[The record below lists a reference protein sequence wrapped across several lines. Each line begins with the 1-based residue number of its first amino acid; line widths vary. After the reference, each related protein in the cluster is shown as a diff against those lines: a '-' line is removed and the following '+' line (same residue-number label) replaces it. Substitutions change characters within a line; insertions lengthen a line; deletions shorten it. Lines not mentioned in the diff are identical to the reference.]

1 MSGYPQA
8 SKMQPTAP
16 GPLGMGAIGLAFKR
30 ALISQVHPK
39 MLAALFL
46 PFVIAL
52 LGAIVLLWAFW
63 SPLTAWLDGQMSQW
77 EVVNQLDQWLL
88 AVGLFSIKV
97 YMIPVLAAGLLLPL
111 AGILG
116 LVIAAVFVMPIVL
129 RHIEKRDY
137 KNVRRQ
143 GQHAVA
149 VGAWNAVLVGTVF
162 VFGWLVTMP
171 LWLFPPLAL
180 ILPVFWWAFA
190 FSRMMRVDAL
200 VEHANGA
207 ERRYLWRRHNVQYW
221 LLGLVLSVVNLFPPM
236 WLVLPVFSALVFG
249 HYSLEALRQYR
260 LQTAI
265 QPPAPPSSTLPSSAN
280 EQDQTDA

>member
-1 MSGYPQA
+1 MNGSIQV
-8 SKMQPTAP
+8 SKTPSP
-16 GPLGMGAIGLAFKR
+16 GPLGMAAIGLAFRR
-30 ALISQVHPK
+30 ALISQLHPK

-63 SPLTAWLDGQMSQW
+63 TPLTQWLDGQMSQW
-77 EVVNQLDQWLL
+77 AVVDQFDQWML
-88 AVGLFSIKV
+88 AAGLFSVKV

-116 LVIAAVFVMPIVL
+116 LVIAAIFVMPIVL
-129 RHIEKRDY
+129 RHLEKREY

-162 VFGWLVTMP
+162 VFGWLLTMP

-180 ILPVFWWAFA
+180 VLPVFWWAFA
-190 FSRMMRVDAL
+190 FSKIMRVDAL
-200 VEHANGA
+200 VEHANGP
-207 ERRYLWRRHNVQYW
+207 ERRLLWRRHNLEYW
-221 LLGLVLSVVNLFPPM
+221 TLGLCLSVINLFPPM
-236 WLVLPVFSALVFG
+236 WLVLPVFSALVFA

-260 LQTAI
+260 LQHAI
-265 QPPAPPSSTLPSSAN
+265 QSAPRPDPSTSEQGQNLP
-280 EQDQTDA
+280 

>member
-1 MSGYPQA
+1 MNGSIQV
-8 SKMQPTAP
+8 SKTPSP
-16 GPLGMGAIGLAFKR
+16 GPLGMAAIGLAFRR
-30 ALISQVHPK
+30 ALISQLHPK

-63 SPLTAWLDGQMSQW
+63 TPLTQWLDGQMSQW
-77 EVVNQLDQWLL
+77 AVVDQFDQWML
-88 AVGLFSIKV
+88 AAGLFSVKV

-116 LVIAAVFVMPIVL
+116 LVIAAIFVMPIVL
-129 RHIEKRDY
+129 RHLEKREY

-162 VFGWLVTMP
+162 VFGWLLTMP

-180 ILPVFWWAFA
+180 VLPVFWWAFA
-190 FSRMMRVDAL
+190 FSKIMRVDAL
-200 VEHANGA
+200 VEHANGP
-207 ERRYLWRRHNVQYW
+207 ERRLLWRRHNLEYW
-221 LLGLVLSVVNLFPPM
+221 ILGLCLSVINLFPPM
-236 WLVLPVFSALVFG
+236 WLVLPVFSALVFA

-260 LQTAI
+260 LQHAI
-265 QPPAPPSSTLPSSAN
+265 QSAPRPDPSTSEQGQNLP
-280 EQDQTDA
+280 

>member
-1 MSGYPQA
+1 MNGSGLV
-8 SKMQPTAP
+8 SKIPP
-16 GPLGMGAIGLAFKR
+16 SPVGPAGLAAIGLAFRR
-30 ALISQVHPK
+30 ALISQAHPK
-39 MLAALFL
+39 MIAALFM

-63 SPLTAWLDGQMSQW
+63 SPLTGWLDMQISQW
-77 EVVNQLDQWLL
+77 EVVNQFDQWLL
-88 AVGLFSIKV
+88 AIGLFSFKV
-97 YMIPVLAAGLLLPL
+97 YLIPIMAAGILLPL

-129 RHIEKRDY
+129 RHIERRDY
-137 KNVRRQ
+137 KGVRRQ

-149 VGAWNAVLVGTVF
+149 IGAWNAVLVGTVF

-190 FSRMMRVDAL
+190 FSRIMRVDAL
-200 VEHANGA
+200 VEHANGQ
-207 ERRYLWRRHNVQYW
+207 ERRLLWRRHNVQYW
-221 LLGLVLSVVNLFPPM
+221 VMGLLLSIINLFPPM

-249 HYSLEALRQYR
+249 HYSLEALRQHR
-260 LQTAI
+260 LQMAI
-265 QPPAPPSSTLPSSAN
+265 RTPATHQSP
-280 EQDQTDA
+280 E